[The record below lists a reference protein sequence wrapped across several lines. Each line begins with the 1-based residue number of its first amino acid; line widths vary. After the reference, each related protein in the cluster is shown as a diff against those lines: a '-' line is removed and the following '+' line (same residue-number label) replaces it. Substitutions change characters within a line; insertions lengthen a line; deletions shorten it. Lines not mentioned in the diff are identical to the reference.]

1 MKAAHKSDVGRIRL
15 VNEDRVVVQTGL
27 NGLTLAILADG
38 MGGHQAGDIASQ
50 MAIEIIQE
58 QLQTLHAGMSVK
70 EWEARMRDAILLAN
84 SRIYHEACREQ
95 KYHGMGTTVVVA
107 VASRERI
114 LISHIGDS
122 RAYKISANGV
132 DQLTEDHSLVNE
144 LVKRGQLSREEA
156 DQHPRRNVLTQA
168 LGTEENVAIDT
179 CDVAWSENEML
190 MLCSDGLTDLIQPQ
204 RMNEILRA
212 SAELQWKVDKLVES
226 ALEAGGDDN
235 ITVVLISNEKA
246 EDGE

>member
-1 MKAAHKSDVGRIRL
+1 MV
-15 VNEDRVVVQTGL
+15 
-27 NGLTLAILADG
+27 
-38 MGGHQAGDIASQ
+38 
-50 MAIEIIQE
+50 
-58 QLQTLHAGMSVK
+58 
-70 EWEARMRDAILLAN
+70 
-84 SRIYHEACREQ
+84 
-95 KYHGMGTTVVVA
+95 
-107 VASRERI
+107 
-114 LISHIGDS
+114 
-122 RAYKISANGV
+122 
-132 DQLTEDHSLVNE
+132 
-144 LVKRGQLSREEA
+144 
-156 DQHPRRNVLTQA
+156 PTQA
-168 LGTEENVAIDT
+168 LGTEENVTIDT